1 MIIKLKSIL
10 ILIFLIIISLAGYPQ
25 NKAEEQHELE
35 SGTIE
40 SQFDYIITKST
51 SFKDFQLIRKRSILK
66 VKLNTLDSLKNIKKE
81 LTKSKQQVVEL
92 GQQIISLQ
100 SDITKLNTEIE
111 TISEDKDSI
120 NFLGKKMDKTAYV
133 SMVWTVVAVLLIAL
147 IFFVLRFKSS
157 FSTIKQTKFELD
169 KVEGEYEEHRK
180 KSLKKE
186 QELMRKLQDEINK
199 NSH

>member
-1 MIIKLKSIL
+1 MIMKFKSTL
-10 ILIFLIIISLAGYPQ
+10 ILIFILMVSLVGFSQGKPAQP
-25 NKAEEQHELE
+25 ELE

-51 SFKDFQLIRKRSILK
+51 SFKDFQLIRKQSILK
-66 VKLNTLDSLKNIKKE
+66 VKSNAIDSLKSIRKE
-81 LTKSKQQVVEL
+81 LVKSSSKTAGL
-92 GQQIISLQ
+92 NQQISSLQ
-100 SDITKLNTEIE
+100 TEVSTLKKEIE

-120 NFLGKKMDKTAYV
+120 NFLGKNMDKTAYV
-133 SMVWTVVAVLLIAL
+133 SMMWIVVAVLLIAL

-157 FSTIKQTKFELD
+157 FSTIKQTKFELE

-199 NSH
+199 NTN